1 MTQGWRCFKI
11 TLFQSK
17 WNVGGEKHNLPNF
30 RLGSAKMNLG
40 KRKKTLSKLAW
51 NWSFNASEIEKNFEN
66 SNSKKGQ
73 IWLYHEASV
82 FEANWTDSKRNLTE
96 WSTFYRSPEIGEK
109 VKTGT
114 VLNYDNMLNFFV
126 SPIQFFDF
134 PRFTVIEFEKF
145 SVQNWN
151 IK

>member
-1 MTQGWRCFKI
+1 MCLKTPILEKMTWLGAKN
-11 TLFQSK
+11 K
-17 WNVGGEKHNLPNF
+17 DLPNF
-30 RLGSAKMNLG
+30 RFGSAKMNLG

-51 NWSFNASEIEKNFEN
+51 IWSFSASEIEKNFEN
-66 SNSKKGQ
+66 SNSKKRQ

>member
-1 MTQGWRCFKI
+1 MCLKTPILEKMTWLGAK
-11 TLFQSK
+11 
-17 WNVGGEKHNLPNF
+17 NNDLPNF
-30 RLGSAKMNLG
+30 RFGSAKMNLG
-40 KRKKTLSKLAW
+40 KRKKALSKLAW
-51 NWSFNASEIEKNFEN
+51 IWSFSASEIEKNFEN

>member
-1 MTQGWRCFKI
+1 MCLKTPILEKMTWLGAK
-11 TLFQSK
+11 
-17 WNVGGEKHNLPNF
+17 NNDLPNF
-30 RLGSAKMNLG
+30 RFGSAKMNLG

-51 NWSFNASEIEKNFEN
+51 NWSFSASEIEKNFEN
-66 SNSKKGQ
+66 SNSKKRQ

-134 PRFTVIEFEKF
+134 PRFTVIEF
-145 SVQNWN
+145 
-151 IK
+151 